1 MTELLSS
8 STERV
13 SQRRFFPSGIS
24 TDTPLQGDRKISSDT
39 VSTDGKAGS
48 VDLARCTPQH
58 DRVLRM
64 RGRFRY
70 SRLLFH
76 GWIWGLLLLFPLTGC
91 ITTLMWSQSA
101 KPPSEI
107 TLRETYSTQDGAV
120 QISIDGEQLTQFES
134 NGAFTGSE
142 ASFELGDADAPL
154 VSALRS
160 LPDDQTVLLRIWVE
174 EREEENHEGLDL
186 PFTVE
191 FELSAYDLDE
201 ETGETPPN
209 PPMFSSN
216 EPLWSIEVRDFQ
228 SLVGGERASRWSSLS
243 QQIYTQVQWGSRES
257 TLGMSDASKVLLT
270 PVTLALDVTTVILI
284 WFLVAGGPPVVA

>member
-1 MTELLSS
+1 M
-8 STERV
+8 
-13 SQRRFFPSGIS
+13 
-24 TDTPLQGDRKISSDT
+24 
-39 VSTDGKAGS
+39 
-48 VDLARCTPQH
+48 
-58 DRVLRM
+58 
-64 RGRFRY
+64 
-70 SRLLFH
+70 
-76 GWIWGLLLLFPLTGC
+76 
-91 ITTLMWSQSA
+91 
-101 KPPSEI
+101 
-107 TLRETYSTQDGAV
+107 

-191 FELSAYDLDE
+191 FELSAYDLDA

-284 WFLVAGGPPVVA
+284 LAAQGSVFQLGGWAFSPGG